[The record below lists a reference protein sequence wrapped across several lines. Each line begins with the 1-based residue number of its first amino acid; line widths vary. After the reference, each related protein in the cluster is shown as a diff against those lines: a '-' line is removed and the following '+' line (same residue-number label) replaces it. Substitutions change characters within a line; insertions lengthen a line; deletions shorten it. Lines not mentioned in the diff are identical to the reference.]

1 MPLATLDRSPP
12 PFFKQGPSAFT
23 RLTFFAAL
31 AVLLMVADA
40 RWKVTLPVRAAVA
53 TGLHPVQQALLAP
66 SRAWETATHYFAG
79 LDEARA
85 MQVRAERQITA
96 QAERVM
102 RVDDLSRENARLRAL
117 LELRPRLEVPS
128 ASAEILYATQDPYT
142 RKVVID
148 RGSAH
153 GVGLGSPV
161 IDPAGVLG
169 QVTRV
174 YPLTSEVTLVT
185 DQDAA
190 VPVVNART
198 EQRGVAYGLPQAG
211 GMELR
216 FMAGNADVQVGD
228 RLETSG
234 LDGVYPSGLPVA
246 QVARI
251 DRRADSAFARIVLT
265 PLANPESSRHVLLL
279 QPNGHGLS
287 DPSEASTAEP
297 ALSAS
302 AIPSASSS
310 SSVAAASAAAA
321 AARAHARGGAA
332 HAVSHAASGAAS
344 AASAASGA
352 GSPAPVPG
360 SASHG
365 PAATPPANKPGGRP

>member
-23 RLTFFAAL
+23 RLTFFSAL

-40 RWKVTLPVRAAVA
+40 RWKMTQPLRAAVA
-53 TGLHPVQQALLAP
+53 TVLHPVQQALLAP
-66 SRAWETATHYFAG
+66 SRAWDTTAHYFAG

-85 MQVRAERQITA
+85 MQARAERQITA

-102 RVDDLSRENARLRAL
+102 RVDDLLRENARLRSL
-117 LELRPRLEVPS
+117 LELRPRLDVPS
-128 ASAEILYATQDPYT
+128 TSAEILYATQDPYT

-148 RGSAH
+148 RGGAH
-153 GVGLGSPV
+153 SVGLGSPV
-161 IDPAGVLG
+161 IDPAGVIG

-190 VPVVNART
+190 VPVVNVRT
-198 EQRGVAYGLPQAG
+198 EQRGVAYGLPQSR

-234 LDGVYPSGLPVA
+234 LDGVYPPGLPVA

-279 QPNGHGLS
+279 QTTGHGLEGAVQGKVPGVPAAAA
-287 DPSEASTAEP
+287 DPTSG
-297 ALSAS
+297 AS
-302 AIPSASSS
+302 AA
-310 SSVAAASAAAA
+310 SVAAASAAAA
-321 AARAHARGGAA
+321 AARAHARVAG
-332 HAVSHAASGAAS
+332 HAASHPASAAQPVAPSSAQSAGRGAAS
-344 AASAASGA
+344 SAANHVASSVA
-352 GSPAPVPG
+352 PAV
-360 SASHG
+360 
-365 PAATPPANKPGGRP
+365 KPGGRP

>member
-23 RLTFFAAL
+23 RLTFFSAL

-40 RWKVTLPVRAAVA
+40 RWKMTLPVRAAVA
-53 TGLHPVQQALLAP
+53 TVLHPVQQALLAP
-66 SRAWETATHYFAG
+66 SRAWETTTHYFAG

-85 MQVRAERQITA
+85 MQARAERQITA

-128 ASAEILYATQDPYT
+128 MSAEILYATQDPYT

-148 RGSAH
+148 RGRAH

-161 IDPAGVLG
+161 IEPAGVIG

-190 VPVVNART
+190 VPVINVRT
-198 EQRGVAYGLPQAG
+198 EQRGVAYGLPQAR

-234 LDGVYPSGLPVA
+234 LDGVYPAGLPVA
-246 QVARI
+246 LVARI

-265 PLANPESSRHVLLL
+265 SLANPESSRHVLLL
-279 QPNGHGLS
+279 KTS
-287 DPSEASTAEP
+287 DQGPGDASLAGGAEP
-297 ALSAS
+297 AAS
-302 AIPSASSS
+302 GAALPGASSA

-321 AARAHARGGAA
+321 AARAHARAAA
-332 HAVSHAASGAAS
+332 H
-344 AASAASGA
+344 
-352 GSPAPVPG
+352 
-360 SASHG
+360 SASH
-365 PAATPPANKPGGRP
+365 PASHPASGVAAPGVRP

>member
-23 RLTFFAAL
+23 RLTFFSAL

-40 RWKVTLPVRAAVA
+40 RWKMTQPVRAAVA
-53 TGLHPVQQALLAP
+53 TVLHPVQQALLAP
-66 SRAWETATHYFAG
+66 SRAWDTTTHYFAG

-85 MQVRAERQITA
+85 MQARAERQITA

-102 RVDDLSRENARLRAL
+102 RVDDLSRENARLRAM

-128 ASAEILYATQDPYT
+128 MSAEILYATQDPYT

-148 RGSAH
+148 RGGAH

-190 VPVVNART
+190 VPVVNVRT
-198 EQRGVAYGLPQAG
+198 EQRGVAYGLPQSR

-234 LDGVYPSGLPVA
+234 LDGVYPPGLPVA

-279 QPNGHGLS
+279 KTTGHGLE
-287 DPSEASTAEP
+287 DPTAASAVAP
-297 ALSAS
+297 AL
-302 AIPSASSS
+302 PSASVASAAMGALSS

-321 AARAHARGGAA
+321 AARVHARGVAHPASHPASGGAA
-332 HAVSHAASGAAS
+332 TGGATPAAS
-344 AASAASGA
+344 
-352 GSPAPVPG
+352 
-360 SASHG
+360 
-365 PAATPPANKPGGRP
+365 KPGARP

>member
-40 RWKVTLPVRAAVA
+40 RWKMTQPLRAAVA
-53 TGLHPVQQALLAP
+53 TVLHPVQQALLAP
-66 SRAWETATHYFAG
+66 SRAWETANHYFAG

-85 MQVRAERQITA
+85 MQARAERQITA

-102 RVDDLSRENARLRAL
+102 RVDDLARENARLRAL
-117 LELRPRLEVPS
+117 LELRPRLQVPS
-128 ASAEILYATQDPYT
+128 VSAEILYATQDPYT

-153 GVGLGSPV
+153 GVGLGSPA

-190 VPVVNART
+190 VPVVNVRT
-198 EQRGVAYGLPQAG
+198 EQRGVAYGLPQSR

-234 LDGVYPSGLPVA
+234 LDGVYPPGLPVA
-246 QVARI
+246 QVARV
-251 DRRADSAFARIVLT
+251 DRRADSAFARITLT

-279 QPNGHGLS
+279 KTTGQGLG
-287 DPSEASTAEP
+287 DLVAAGASEP
-297 ALSAS
+297 ASSAS
-302 AIPSASSS
+302 AIPAGASSA

-321 AARAHARGGAA
+321 AARAHARGASHPASHSTSGVPATAA
-332 HAVSHAASGAAS
+332 APHAGAS
-344 AASAASGA
+344 A
-352 GSPAPVPG
+352 PAM
-360 SASHG
+360 S
-365 PAATPPANKPGGRP
+365 KPGARP

>member
-1 MPLATLDRSPP
+1 MPLATLDRTPP

-40 RWKVTLPVRAAVA
+40 RWKMTQPLRAAVA
-53 TGLHPVQQALLAP
+53 TVLHPAQQALLAP
-66 SRAWETATHYFAG
+66 SRAWDTTTLYFAG

-85 MQVRAERQITA
+85 MQARAERQITA

-102 RVDDLSRENARLRAL
+102 RVEDLSRENARLRAL
-117 LELRPRLEVPS
+117 LELRPRLDVPNM
-128 ASAEILYATQDPYT
+128 SAEVLYATQDPYT

-148 RGSAH
+148 RGGAH

-190 VPVVNART
+190 VPVVNVRT
-198 EQRGVAYGLPQAG
+198 EQRGVAYGLPQAR

-234 LDGVYPSGLPVA
+234 LDGVYPPGLPVA
-246 QVARI
+246 QVARV

-265 PLANPESSRHVLLL
+265 PATNPESSRHVLLL
-279 QPNGHGLS
+279 KTSGHGMGE
-287 DPSEASTAEP
+287 PSQLGDDETPLATP
-297 ALSAS
+297 
-302 AIPSASSS
+302 AIPNDS
-310 SSVAAASAAAA
+310 AAASVAAA
-321 AARAHARGGAA
+321 AARAHARGTLHPASHPAA
-332 HAVSHAASGAAS
+332 ASTAAAASGAHP
-344 AASAASGA
+344 AASA
-352 GSPAPVPG
+352 
-360 SASHG
+360 SH
-365 PAATPPANKPGGRP
+365 KPGARP